1 MRILTWNLWWQFGPW
16 EQRLDAVVATLRH
29 WAPDVLCL
37 QEVWTDAGGRSS
49 AQVIAEALGHP
60 SVVDEIGFTLGE
72 TGFGNAV
79 TSRFPIVGRD
89 AVALPAAG
97 ERDEHRRLVVAD
109 LDTGSE
115 AITVAC
121 THLNWRPDHGHVRRA
136 QVASIGEALAR
147 RRQAV
152 TVLCGDLNAEP
163 TSDEVRALTGLAP
176 LSAPGLVFTDAW
188 SAAGRGAGNTWDNVN
203 PFAATEREPD
213 RRIDYV
219 LVAWPYPAG
228 YGHPVRAELVG
239 TAPVTGVWP
248 SDHYGVIVDLADP
261 PASISDP

>member
-16 EQRLDAVVATLRH
+16 EQRLDAIVTTLRH

-37 QEVWTDAGGRSS
+37 QEVWTDPGGRSS

-60 SVVDEIGFTLGE
+60 SVVDEIGFSLGE
-72 TGFGNAV
+72 IGFGNAV
-79 TSRFPIVGRD
+79 TSRFPLAGRD
-89 AVALPAAG
+89 VVALPSTG
-97 ERDEHRRLVVAD
+97 EHDEHRRLVVAD
-109 LDTGSE
+109 LDTGGE

-136 QVASIGEALAR
+136 QVASIGATLAR
-147 RRQAV
+147 RRQAI

-163 TSDEVRALTGLAP
+163 SSDEVRALTGLAP

-188 SAAGRGAGNTWDNVN
+188 AAAGHGAGNTWDNAN

-239 TAPVTGVWP
+239 TAPVAGIWP
-248 SDHYGVIVDLADP
+248 SDHYGVVVDLADQQ
-261 PASISDP
+261 AAISDP